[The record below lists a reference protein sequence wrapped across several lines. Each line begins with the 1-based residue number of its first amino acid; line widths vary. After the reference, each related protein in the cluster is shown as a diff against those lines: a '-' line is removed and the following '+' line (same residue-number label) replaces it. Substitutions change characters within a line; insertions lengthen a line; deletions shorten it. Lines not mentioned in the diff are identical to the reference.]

1 MVEQSQAFSPREEG
15 IKVKFL
21 GEGKAVFFCVGAY
34 NIEIY
39 KWSKM
44 ESKNKSEAYII
55 IHSAFKGFCYKRQ
68 Q

>member
-39 KWSKM
+39 KWSK
-44 ESKNKSEAYII
+44 IL
-55 IHSAFKGFCYKRQ
+55 KGFLCCFTFSRS
-68 Q
+68 